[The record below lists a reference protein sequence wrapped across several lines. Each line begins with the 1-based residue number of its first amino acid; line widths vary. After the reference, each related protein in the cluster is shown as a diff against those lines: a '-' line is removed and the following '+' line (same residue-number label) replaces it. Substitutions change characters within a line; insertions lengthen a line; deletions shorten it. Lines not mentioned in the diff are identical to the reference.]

1 MRKPPERAVWISK
14 MRGDYLVNSNRQRR
28 GREDR
33 SSKDAPLDRPQEEFR
48 DEVVSVGPVSKTV
61 KGGRR
66 RSFRALVVVGNGDG
80 KVGAGLG
87 KALDLTD
94 AIRKGIED
102 AKKNL
107 IEVPRYMSTIT
118 HEVIGRHGAGMVLLR
133 PASPGTGVI
142 AGRGVRPLMELA
154 GIQDVLAKSLGSA
167 NPYNV
172 VYATIDALKQLRTAA
187 EVRELRGKVKREE
200 PRAKSEVGV
209 NGIA

>member
-1 MRKPPERAVWISK
+1 
-14 MRGDYLVNSNRQRR
+14 MRGDYGVDNPRGKGRAREGNVRR
-28 GREDR
+28 
-33 SSKDAPLDRPQEEFR
+33 SAPSDRPEDEFR

-66 RSFRALVVVGNGDG
+66 RSFRALVVVGNGKG

-107 IEVPRYMSTIT
+107 IEVPTHGNTIT
-118 HEVIGRHGAGMVLLR
+118 HEVLGEHGAGMVLLR
-133 PASPGTGVI
+133 PASPGTGII
-142 AGRGVRPLMELA
+142 AGRGVRPIMELA

-172 VYATIDALKQLRTAA
+172 VYAAMEALKSLRAYSTIS
-187 EVRELRGKVKREE
+187 ELRGKPLKARQDAE
-200 PRAKSEVGV
+200 SEVTP

>member
-1 MRKPPERAVWISK
+1 M
-14 MRGDYLVNSNRQRR
+14 LNSQRQRTR

-33 SSKDAPLDRPQEEFR
+33 SGRDSSFERAVPEYK

-66 RSFRALVVVGNGDG
+66 RSFRALVVVGNSDG

-107 IEVPRYMSTIT
+107 FEVPRYNTTIT
-118 HEVIGRHGAGMVLLR
+118 HEVIGRHGAGMVILR

-172 VYATIDALKQLRTAA
+172 VYATVDALKQLRTAQ
-187 EVRELRGKVKREE
+187 EVRETRGIARKAEATKE
-200 PRAKSEVGV
+200 SEVGV
-209 NGIA
+209 HGTA

>member
-1 MRKPPERAVWISK
+1 
-14 MRGDYLVNSNRQRR
+14 MRGDFLVETSRRDR
-28 GREDR
+28 GRGDR
-33 SSKDAPLDRPQEEFR
+33 APRTEGAPGRAEEEFR

-61 KGGRR
+61 QGGRR

-107 IEVPRYMSTIT
+107 VEVPRYGTTIP
-118 HEVIGRHGAGMVLLR
+118 HEVIGEFGAGMVLLR
-133 PASPGTGVI
+133 PASPGTGII

-154 GIQDVLAKSLGSA
+154 GIKDVLAKSLGSS

-172 VYATIDALKQLRTAA
+172 VYATMEALKQLRSAQ
-187 EVRELRGKVKREE
+187 EVFLLRGKAQKAAEAHE
-200 PRAKSEVGV
+200 SEVSGD
-209 NGIA
+209 GTA

>member
-1 MRKPPERAVWISK
+1 

-33 SSKDAPLDRPQEEFR
+33 SSAPLERPQEEFR

-107 IEVPRYMSTIT
+107 IEVPRYNTTIP

-133 PASPGTGVI
+133 PASPGTGII

-154 GIQDVLAKSLGSA
+154 GIQDVLAKSLGSS

-172 VYATIDALKQLRTAA
+172 VYATIDALKQLRTAQ
-187 EVRELRGKVKREE
+187 EVWEVRGKVKQAE
-200 PRAKSEVGV
+200 PTQESEVGV

>member
-1 MRKPPERAVWISK
+1 
-14 MRGDYLVNSNRQRR
+14 MRGDFVVEPRRDR
-28 GREDR
+28 GREGRGPRSDR
-33 SSKDAPLDRPQEEFR
+33 NAGPAQPQDEFK

-66 RSFRALVVVGNGDG
+66 RSFRALVVVGNGNG

-94 AIRKGIED
+94 AIRKGIDD

-107 IEVPRYMSTIT
+107 IDVPRHDSTIP
-118 HEVIGRHGAGMVLLR
+118 HEVLGRFGAGMVMLR

-154 GIQDVLAKSLGSA
+154 GIQDILAKSLGSA

-172 VYATIDALKQLRTAA
+172 VYATIEALKELRSAQEVAA
-187 EVRELRGKVKREE
+187 LRGKVRKPKEAQE
-200 PRAKSEVGV
+200 SEVSPD
-209 NGIA
+209 GIA

>member
-1 MRKPPERAVWISK
+1 
-14 MRGDYLVNSNRQRR
+14 MRGDFLVESFRR
-28 GREDR
+28 DKVRDDR
-33 SSKDAPLDRPQEEFR
+33 APRSGAPSSPDKVQEEFK

-107 IEVPRYMSTIT
+107 IDVPRHENTIP
-118 HEVIGRHGAGMVLLR
+118 HEVIGRFGAGMVLLR

-172 VYATIDALKQLRTAA
+172 VHATVEALKELRSARQVA
-187 EVRELRGKVKREE
+187 ELRGKAVK
-200 PRAKSEVGV
+200 AKDAQESEVSP
-209 NGIA
+209 NGTA

>member
-1 MRKPPERAVWISK
+1 
-14 MRGDYLVNSNRQRR
+14 MRGDFLIDTSRRDR
-28 GREDR
+28 GRGDR
-33 SSKDAPLDRPQEEFR
+33 GPRSDRAGAPGKPEEEFK

-66 RSFRALVVVGNGDG
+66 RSFRALVVVGNGNG
-80 KVGAGLG
+80 RVGAGLG

-107 IEVPRYMSTIT
+107 INVPRHNNTIP
-118 HEVIGRHGAGMVLLR
+118 HEVIGRFGAGKVMLR
-133 PASPGTGVI
+133 PASPGTGII

-154 GIQDVLAKSLGSA
+154 GIQDVLTKSLGSA

-172 VYATIDALKQLRTAA
+172 VHATMEALKELRSAQ
-187 EVRELRGKVKREE
+187 EVALLRGKVQRSKE
-200 PRAKSEVGV
+200 PPESEVV
-209 NGIA
+209 PNGIA

>member
-1 MRKPPERAVWISK
+1 MVEASRRDRG
-14 MRGDYLVNSNRQRR
+14 RGDRR
-28 GREDR
+28 PRTDR
-33 SSKDAPLDRPQEEFR
+33 DGAFGKPEEEFK

-61 KGGRR
+61 QGGRR
-66 RSFRALVVVGNGDG
+66 RSFRALVVVGNGNG

-107 IEVPRYMSTIT
+107 IDVPRHDNTIP
-118 HEVIGRHGAGMVLLR
+118 HEVIGRFGAGMVLLR
-133 PASPGTGVI
+133 PASPGTGII

-172 VYATIDALKQLRTAA
+172 VYATVEALKELRSAQ
-187 EVRELRGKVKREE
+187 EVALLRGKVRKVKDVQE
-200 PRAKSEVGV
+200 SEVSPDGT
-209 NGIA
+209 A

>member
-1 MRKPPERAVWISK
+1 
-14 MRGDYLVNSNRQRR
+14 MRGDYLVNSSRQRNR
-28 GREDR
+28 GRDDR
-33 SSKDAPLDRPQEEFR
+33 IVKDSAVEKAQEEFK

-66 RSFRALVVVGNGDG
+66 RSFRALVVVGNGNG

-107 IEVPRYMSTIT
+107 IEVPRHENTIT
-118 HEVIGRHGAGMVLLR
+118 HEVLGRHGAGMVLLR

-154 GIQDVLAKSLGSA
+154 GVQDVLAKSLGSA

-172 VYATIDALKQLRTAA
+172 VYATMDALKQLRTAA
-187 EVRELRGKVKREE
+187 EVRELRGK
-200 PRAKSEVGV
+200 AKKAEATQESEVGV

>member
-1 MRKPPERAVWISK
+1 
-14 MRGDYLVNSNRQRR
+14 MRGDYRVDNPRGKGR
-28 GREDR
+28 GRADNVR
-33 SSKDAPLDRPQEEFR
+33 RDAPPNRVEDEFK

-66 RSFRALVVVGNGDG
+66 RSFRALVVVGNGKG

-87 KALDLTD
+87 KAQDLTD

-102 AKKNL
+102 AKKNV
-107 IEVPRYMSTIT
+107 IEVPTHGTTIT
-118 HEVIGRHGAGMVLLR
+118 HEILGRHGAGMVLLR

-142 AGRGVRPLMELA
+142 AGRGVRPIMELA

-172 VYATIDALKQLRTAA
+172 VYAAMQALRELRTYSQIS
-187 EVRELRGKVKREE
+187 ELRGKPLKARQDEE
-200 PRAKSEVGV
+200 SEVLS

>member
-1 MRKPPERAVWISK
+1 MERP
-14 MRGDYLVNSNRQRR
+14 GD
-28 GREDR
+28 
-33 SSKDAPLDRPQEEFR
+33 EFK

-66 RSFRALVVVGNGDG
+66 RSFRALVVVGNGNG

-107 IEVPRYMSTIT
+107 IEVPRHGTTIP
-118 HEVIGRHGAGMVLLR
+118 HEVLGKFGAGLVMLK

-154 GIQDVLAKSLGSA
+154 GIQDVLAKSLGSE

-172 VYATIDALKQLRTAA
+172 VYSTVQALKELRSAKDVFQARGKSLKAQVDGEA
-187 EVRELRGKVKREE
+187 EVT
-200 PRAKSEVGV
+200 S
-209 NGIA
+209 NGTA

>member
-1 MRKPPERAVWISK
+1 
-14 MRGDYLVNSNRQRR
+14 MRGDFVVEPRRDR
-28 GREDR
+28 GRDNRGPRTDR
-33 SSKDAPLDRPQEEFR
+33 GTGPLQAQDEFK

-66 RSFRALVVVGNGDG
+66 RSFRALVVVGNGNG

-107 IEVPRYMSTIT
+107 IDVPRHDSTIP
-118 HEVIGRHGAGMVLLR
+118 HEVLGRFGAGKVMLR

-154 GIQDVLAKSLGSA
+154 GIQDILAKSLGSS

-172 VYATIDALKQLRTAA
+172 VYATIEALK
-187 EVRELRGKVKREE
+187 ELRSAQEVAAARGRTLKPKEAQEREVL
-200 PRAKSEVGV
+200 PD
-209 NGIA
+209 GIA

>member
-1 MRKPPERAVWISK
+1 M
-14 MRGDYLVNSNRQRR
+14 
-28 GREDR
+28 
-33 SSKDAPLDRPQEEFR
+33 
-48 DEVVSVGPVSKTV
+48 SVGPVSKTV

-107 IEVPRYMSTIT
+107 IDVPRHENTIP
-118 HEVIGRHGAGMVLLR
+118 HEVIGRFGAGMVLLR

-172 VYATIDALKQLRTAA
+172 VHATIEALKELRSARQVA
-187 EVRELRGKVKREE
+187 ELRGKAVK
-200 PRAKSEVGV
+200 AKDAQELEVSP
-209 NGIA
+209 NGTA

>member
-1 MRKPPERAVWISK
+1 MVESSRRDKVRDDRAP
-14 MRGDYLVNSNRQRR
+14 
-28 GREDR
+28 R
-33 SSKDAPLDRPQEEFR
+33 SGAPSSPDKVQEEFK

-80 KVGAGLG
+80 RVGAGLG

-107 IEVPRYMSTIT
+107 IDVPRHENTIP
-118 HEVIGRHGAGMVLLR
+118 HEVIGRFGAGMVLLR

-154 GIQDVLAKSLGSA
+154 GIQDILAKSLGSS

-172 VYATIDALKQLRTAA
+172 VYATVEALKELRSARQVA
-187 EVRELRGKVKREE
+187 ELRGKAVK
-200 PRAKSEVGV
+200 AKDAQESEVSPSGT
-209 NGIA
+209 A